1 MDTRKELLEFA
12 IENFTKFGSKR
23 FSMDD
28 MAHSLGISKKTLYK
42 HFGSKEELVTE
53 SLRFFLGKIKSNVD
67 RYMLENPNEDQ
78 PLSTIIFIYKQ
89 GLMVLQEISPSFL
102 YGLDKYYPKA
112 FELYSEFKR
121 DIVWNIVSPLLNK
134 AQTMGQVRQGV
145 KVELVCML
153 FLSRMEDTVY
163 SNSSLFDEYSIQ
175 ELLEHIIINNLR
187 GILTLDYLQTCCP
200 LEK

>member
-1 MDTRKELLEFA
+1 MDCRKQLLEYA

-23 FSMDD
+23 FSMDEL
-28 MAHSLGISKKTLYK
+28 AQSLGISKKTIYK

-53 SLRFFLGKIKSNVD
+53 SLQFFLGKIRSNVD
-67 RYMLENPNEDQ
+67 NYILENPNEDQ

-89 GLMVLQEISPSFL
+89 GLMVLQEINPSFL

-112 FELYSEFKR
+112 SELYSDFKK
-121 DIVWNIVSPLLNK
+121 DIVWNIVCPLLKK
-134 AQTMGQVRQGV
+134 AQKIGQVRADV

-163 SNSSLFDEYSIQ
+163 SKSNLFDEYSIQ

-187 GILTLDYLQTCCP
+187 GILSLDYLKTCP

>member
-1 MDTRKELLEFA
+1 MDGRKELLGFA

-28 MAHSLGISKKTLYK
+28 LAQSLGISKKTIYK

-53 SLRFFLGKIKSNVD
+53 SLRFFLGKLKNNVD
-67 RYMLENPNEDQ
+67 NYMVEHPNEEQ

-89 GLMVLQEISPSFL
+89 GLMALQEINPSFL
-102 YGLDKYYPKA
+102 HGLDKYYPKA
-112 FELYSEFKR
+112 FELYQDFKK
-121 DIVWNIVSPLLNK
+121 DIVWNMVCPLLKK
-134 AQTMGQVRQGV
+134 AQKIGQVRADV

-163 SNSSLFDEYSIQ
+163 SKSNLFDEYSIQ

-187 GILTLDYLQTCCP
+187 GILSLEYLKTGP

>member
-1 MDTRKELLEFA
+1 MDSRKELLEYA

-23 FSMDD
+23 FSMDEL
-28 MAHSLGISKKTLYK
+28 AQSLGISKKTIYK
-42 HFGSKEELVTE
+42 HFNSKEELVTE
-53 SLRFFLGKIKSNVD
+53 SLQLFLEKIKGNVD
-67 RYMLENPNEDQ
+67 HYILENPNEDQ

-89 GLMVLQEISPSFL
+89 GLIFLQEINPSFL
-102 YGLDKYYPKA
+102 HGLDKYYPKA
-112 FELYSEFKR
+112 FELYSDFKK
-121 DIVWNIVSPLLNK
+121 DIVWNTVCPLLKK
-134 AQTMGQVRQGV
+134 AQSIGQVRKDV

-163 SNSSLFDEYSIQ
+163 SNSNLFDEYSIQ

-187 GILTLDYLQTCCP
+187 GILSLDYLKSCP

>member
-1 MDTRKELLEFA
+1 MDTREELLEFA

-23 FSMDD
+23 FSMDEL
-28 MAHSLGISKKTLYK
+28 AQSLGISKKTLYK

-53 SLRFFLGKIKSNVD
+53 SLRFFLEKIRSNVD
-67 RYMLENPNEDQ
+67 NYMLENPNEDQ

-89 GLMVLQEISPSFL
+89 GLMVLQEMSPSFL

-112 FELYSEFKR
+112 SELYSEFKK
-121 DIVWNIVSPLLNK
+121 DIVWNIVCPLLNK

-145 KVELVCML
+145 KVKLVCML

-187 GILTLDYLQTCCP
+187 GILTLDYLKTCP

>member
-1 MDTRKELLEFA
+1 MDCRKQLLEYA

-23 FSMDD
+23 FSMDEL
-28 MAHSLGISKKTLYK
+28 AQSLGISKKTIYK

-53 SLRFFLGKIKSNVD
+53 SLRFFLGKIRSNVD
-67 RYMLENPNEDQ
+67 NYILENPNEDQ

-89 GLMVLQEISPSFL
+89 GLMVLQEINSSFL

-112 FELYSEFKR
+112 SKLYSDFKK
-121 DIVWNIVSPLLNK
+121 DIVWNIVCPLLKK
-134 AQTMGQVRQGV
+134 AQKIGQVRADV

-163 SNSSLFDEYSIQ
+163 SKSNLFDEYSIQ

-187 GILTLDYLQTCCP
+187 GILSLDYLKTCP